1 MKTASPPN
9 AVAPRGFGKLLVANR
24 GEIALRV
31 MKTARRMGLA
41 TVAVHSDADANT
53 PHVKFADEAVRI
65 GGAPSSESYLNAA
78 AILKAAKLTGAD
90 CLHPGFG
97 FLSENPD
104 FAQQVAD
111 AGLTFIG
118 PRPAAIRAMGLKR
131 EAKALVGARGVP
143 LVPGFDGGDQS
154 TALLESKAM
163 EIGLPVIFKP
173 SAGGGGKGMKIARKK
188 EDLREAIE
196 SGRREAQNAF
206 GDPTLIIEKYL
217 ERPRHLEIQL
227 LGDEHGNVVHLFE
240 RECSIQR
247 RHQKVVE
254 ETPSVALNAET
265 RAAMGLAAVQVARAI
280 DYTNAGTV
288 EFIMDRDGRFYFSE
302 MNTRLQVEHR
312 VTEQVVGLDLVEQQ
326 IRIARGEKLA
336 FKQEDLKQKGHA
348 VQVRL
353 YAEDP
358 ANGFLPS
365 VGTVFDFHVHEVG
378 GLTVDSGIES
388 GGEVSMHYDPMVA
401 KLICWGEDR
410 LDATSRMVRALE
422 GLSVQ
427 GVRTNR
433 GFLTRLLKHPD
444 YLAGHLHTGFIEEKM
459 SDALQDPSDPVR
471 GKLNAIVATLADY
484 AMRRAADDFMP
495 SITSGYRNNR
505 AMDQFA
511 EFTNG
516 SRVEYRAL
524 GAGKFLIEGGTWE
537 VLSWDAPALTL
548 VAPDGLRQRARVTKV
563 QDKFFIHTRLGGGV
577 LIEKPRF
584 PAASDSSVKGGFM
597 APMPGK
603 VVKVNVRDGES
614 VKAGQVLLVLE
625 AMKMEQAT
633 RSPTDGVV
641 KKVMVREGDQVTA
654 GQILVVMNE

>member
-1 MKTASPPN
+1 MKTLH
-9 AVAPRGFGKLLVANR
+9 KLLVANR

-41 TVAVHSDADANT
+41 TVAVYSDADANA
-53 PHVKFADEAVRI
+53 PHVKFADEAVRL
-65 GGAPSSESYLNAA
+65 GGPASTDSYLNTAA
-78 AILKAAKLTGAD
+78 LLRAAKLTGAD
-90 CLHPGFG
+90 CLHPGYG

-104 FAQQVAD
+104 FAQAVLD
-111 AGLTFIG
+111 AGLTFVG
-118 PRPAAIRAMGLKR
+118 PTPAAIRAMGLKR
-131 EAKALVGARGVP
+131 EAKALVGQRGVP

-154 TALLESKAM
+154 TALLETKAL

-173 SAGGGGKGMKIARKK
+173 SAGGGGKGMKIARTKD
-188 EDLREAIE
+188 ELREAIE

-247 RHQKVVE
+247 RHQKVIE
-254 ETPSVALNAET
+254 ETPSLALTPET
-265 RAAMGLAAVQVARAI
+265 RASMGAAAVEVARAI
-280 DYTNAGTV
+280 GYTNAGTV

-312 VTEQVVGLDLVEQQ
+312 VTEQVVGVDLVEQQ
-326 IRIARGEKLA
+326 LRIARGEKLPFTQA
-336 FKQEDLKQKGHA
+336 ELKQRGHA

-365 VGTVFDFHVHEVG
+365 VGTVHDFHVHEVG
-378 GLTVDSGIES
+378 GLLVDSGIES
-388 GGEVSMHYDPMVA
+388 GGEVSMHYDPMIA

-410 LDATSRMVRALE
+410 LDATARMVRALE

-427 GVRTNR
+427 GVTTNR
-433 GFLTRLLKHPD
+433 GFLTRLLQHPD

-459 SDALQDPSDPVR
+459 SSALAEPLDAERMQLA
-471 GKLNAIVATLADY
+471 AIAATLA
-484 AMRRAADDFMP
+484 AHLTRRAADPFLP
-495 SITSGYRNNR
+495 GVVSGFRNNR
-505 AMDQFA
+505 AAEQFA
-511 EFTNG
+511 EYEG
-516 SRVEYRAL
+516 ARVEYRDL
-524 GAGKFLIEGGTWE
+524 GRGRFLIAGGEWQ
-537 VLSWDAPALTL
+537 VLSFEAPALT
-548 VAPDGLRQRARVTKV
+548 VTSPDGLRQRARVTKV
-563 QDKFFIHTRLGGGV
+563 DTTFFVHTRLGSAV
-577 LIEKPRF
+577 LVEKPRF
-584 PAASDSSVKGGFM
+584 PAAADASVKGGFM

-603 VVKVNVRDGES
+603 VVKVNVADGET

-633 RSPTDGVV
+633 RSPSDGVV
-641 KKVMVREGDQVTA
+641 KKVMVRQGDQVTA
-654 GQILVVMNE
+654 GQILVVMDE